1 MSEESFAESQ
11 KGTQTREKV
20 QSLARSPSFLKKKKK
35 TLSYIKVLTVDSV
48 SQPSAALNVSECK
61 EALFAP
67 QQFVLRPHL
76 KMKL

>member
-11 KGTQTREKV
+11 KGTQTREKFKV
-20 QSLARSPSFLKKKKK
+20 WPEALLFFFFLKK

>member
-20 QSLARSPSFLKKKKK
+20 QSLARSPSFFLK

>member
-1 MSEESFAESQ
+1 MSEESFEESQ
-11 KGTQTREKV
+11 KGTQTRKKV
-20 QSLARSPSFLKKKKK
+20 QSLASSPSFLKKKKK

>member
-1 MSEESFAESQ
+1 MSEESFEESQ

-20 QSLARSPSFLKKKKK
+20 QSLARSPSFFKK

>member
-11 KGTQTREKV
+11 KGTQTREKFKV
-20 QSLARSPSFLKKKKK
+20 WPEALLFFLKK

>member
-20 QSLARSPSFLKKKKK
+20 QSLARSPSFLKKK

>member
-1 MSEESFAESQ
+1 MKNLRKAHKHGKKF
-11 KGTQTREKV
+11 KV
-20 QSLARSPSFLKKKKK
+20 WPAALLFFKKKK

>member
-1 MSEESFAESQ
+1 MSEESFEESQ
-11 KGTQTREKV
+11 KGTQTPGKV
-20 QSLARSPSFLKKKKK
+20 QSLARSPSFFFFFKK

>member
-1 MSEESFAESQ
+1 MKNLRKAHKHGKKF
-11 KGTQTREKV
+11 KV
-20 QSLARSPSFLKKKKK
+20 WPAALLFFKKKKK

>member
-1 MSEESFAESQ
+1 MSEESFEESQ

-20 QSLARSPSFLKKKKK
+20 QSLARSHLFFFKK

>member
-1 MSEESFAESQ
+1 MSEESFEESQ
-11 KGTQTREKV
+11 KGTQTREKFKV
-20 QSLARSPSFLKKKKK
+20 WPEALLSFLKK

>member
-1 MSEESFAESQ
+1 MKNLRKAH
-11 KGTQTREKV
+11 KHGEKFKV
-20 QSLARSPSFLKKKKK
+20 WPAALLFFFFK

>member
-1 MSEESFAESQ
+1 MSEESFEESQ

-20 QSLARSPSFLKKKKK
+20 QSLARSPSFFKKK

>member
-11 KGTQTREKV
+11 KGTQTREKFKV
-20 QSLARSPSFLKKKKK
+20 WPEALLFLKKKK

>member
-1 MSEESFAESQ
+1 MSKESFAESQ

-20 QSLARSPSFLKKKKK
+20 QSLARSPSFFLKK

>member
-1 MSEESFAESQ
+1 MSEESFEESQ

-20 QSLARSPSFLKKKKK
+20 QSLARSPSSFFFKK

>member
-20 QSLARSPSFLKKKKK
+20 QSLARSPSFFKKK

>member
-20 QSLARSPSFLKKKKK
+20 QSLARSPSFFFLKK

>member
-1 MSEESFAESQ
+1 MKNLRKAHKHGKRF
-11 KGTQTREKV
+11 KV
-20 QSLARSPSFLKKKKK
+20 WPEALLFFFKK

>member
-1 MSEESFAESQ
+1 MSEESFEESQ

-20 QSLARSPSFLKKKKK
+20 QSLARSPSFFLKK

>member
-1 MSEESFAESQ
+1 MSEESFEESQ

-20 QSLARSPSFLKKKKK
+20 QSLARSPSFFFKK
-35 TLSYIKVLTVDSV
+35 TLSYVKVLTVDSV

>member
-1 MSEESFAESQ
+1 MSEESFEESQ
-11 KGTQTREKV
+11 KGTQTRGKV
-20 QSLARSPSFLKKKKK
+20 QSLASSPSFFFFK

>member
-20 QSLARSPSFLKKKKK
+20 QSLARSPSFFLKK

>member
-20 QSLARSPSFLKKKKK
+20 QSLARSPSFFKKKK